1 MWGSVVLGNN
11 NPRYDRTMKAIVYL
25 TKKYEEKI
33 RELEGVKKD
42 IVWLKTLATSDLFW
56 DPIVKIEKVI
66 MEKLLR
72 RLNNSRRLE
81 NDVERTKEDG
91 WLALWSS
98 F

>member
-1 MWGSVVLGNN
+1 MATTPYFSTKIPQSV
-11 NPRYDRTMKAIVYL
+11 
-25 TKKYEEKI
+25 
-33 RELEGVKKD
+33 KD
-42 IVWLKTLATSDLFW
+42 EYAPYGLNRSEVDAA
-56 DPIVKIEKVI
+56 VEKVI